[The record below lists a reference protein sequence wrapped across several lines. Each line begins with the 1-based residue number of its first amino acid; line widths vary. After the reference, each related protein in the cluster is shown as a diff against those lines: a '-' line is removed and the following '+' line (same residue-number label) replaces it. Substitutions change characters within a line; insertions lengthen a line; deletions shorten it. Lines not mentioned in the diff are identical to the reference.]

1 MPDFLR
7 TCQGSIH
14 DDLCIEHFKTMGTV
28 GCIVHGPSL
37 TTCGRGS
44 LGERPGAAG
53 RLEVHLVVQKPYH
66 RGVKLCIDLAVPCCS
81 LVRCPCRAQV
91 GHPGARAPTPAEL
104 SEGRR
109 RRGCRCLWVWPSG
122 GVFVTARLFGYLAT
136 VVWPAAPRCAGM
148 SPPGAAP

>member
-44 LGERPGAAG
+44 HGERPGAAG
-53 RLEVHLVVQKPYH
+53 RLEAHLVVQKPYH

-81 LVRCPCRAQV
+81 LVQV
-91 GHPGARAPTPAEL
+91 LVPGASWPPRSTSPNTSRTLRRQEDAWWPGPVGVAVGGSLRHRAPLRLPCHRSVA
-104 SEGRR
+104 
-109 RRGCRCLWVWPSG
+109 RG
-122 GVFVTARLFGYLAT
+122 A
-136 VVWPAAPRCAGM
+136 
-148 SPPGAAP
+148 